1 MARYARLASG
11 LWILMIL
18 VASLLPGG
26 TTRAAGTGWHIIG
39 YGVLVVL
46 LAAWQPI
53 VRAAVAAW
61 SLGAVVEGLQLL
73 VAYRVAESGDLVA
86 NAAGVALGLAL
97 RAGYFAFAR

>member
-18 VASLLPGG
+18 FASLLPGG
-26 TTRAAGTGWHIIG
+26 TARAAGTGWHIFG
-39 YGVLVVL
+39 YGVLAVL

-61 SLGAVVEGLQLL
+61 SIGAAVEGLQLL
-73 VAYRVAESGDLVA
+73 VAYRVAESGDLLA

-97 RAGYFAFAR
+97 RAGYLAFAR